1 MRPFDP
7 PQKRSRVMPL
17 TPNNTESHIDPL
29 LRSRSVFDDD
39 LSEHASNDGHDQLSE
54 REITPTQDEPALSRS
69 SLRLYV
75 RNTASASS
83 KKRKHASAKQRAAEL
98 KQPAQ
103 WLKVKGKR
111 PLEMYTQDGLTK

>member
-17 TPNNTESHIDPL
+17 TPNNTESHID
-29 LRSRSVFDDD
+29 F
-39 LSEHASNDGHDQLSE
+39 SES
-54 REITPTQDEPALSRS
+54 EITLTQDEPALSRS
-69 SLRLYV
+69 ALRLYV

-83 KKRKHASAKQRAAEL
+83 KKRKRASAKQLLKL